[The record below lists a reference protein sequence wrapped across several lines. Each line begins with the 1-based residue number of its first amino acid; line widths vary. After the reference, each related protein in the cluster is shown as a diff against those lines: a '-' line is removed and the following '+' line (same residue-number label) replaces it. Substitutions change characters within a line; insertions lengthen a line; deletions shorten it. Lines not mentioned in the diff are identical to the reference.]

1 MSLLD
6 TREVYRP
13 FNYPQFEEIHR
24 MLYTS
29 FWHPNEVTL
38 DEDKND
44 FKNKL
49 TQDERDIVS
58 RILKNFVQSEI
69 HIGCFWGDFVSSW
82 FKQPEIQD
90 VARYISGN
98 ESLHAKAY
106 DLLNR
111 ELGLDDYATLKEDK
125 ALYARIQMLMQKK
138 AKNKED
144 ILKQLFVYSVMG
156 EGLCLFSSFITLF
169 AFTKKNCLRGLGQII
184 SWSTLDEQL
193 HSDVGCTL
201 FNIMKQEYDLFDDK
215 MKEELSEMAKEIV
228 EMELNLI
235 DRVFENSKT
244 EVIDIKVV
252 KNYIKSKANKQLKK
266 VGLNKLFK
274 VDPELLKESDFFNI
288 MVNGESVVDFFA
300 NKTTEYSKG
309 VLVFDNKVWSDK

>member
-1 MSLLD
+1 MPLLD

-13 FNYPQFEEIHR
+13 FQYPQFEEIHR
-24 MLYTS
+24 LLYTS

-38 DEDKND
+38 DEDKTD
-44 FKNKL
+44 FRNTL
-49 TQDERDIVS
+49 TNGEREIVS

-82 FKQPEIQD
+82 FKHPEIQD

-98 ESLHAKAY
+98 ESIHAKAY

-125 ALYARIQMLMQKK
+125 ALYARIRVLTQKK
-138 AKNKED
+138 AKTKED
-144 ILKQLFVYSVMG
+144 ILKQIFVYSVMG
-156 EGLCLFSSFITLF
+156 EGVCLFSSFIILF

-184 SWSTLDEQL
+184 SWSTLDEQK

-201 FNIMKQEYDLFDDK
+201 FNIFKKEYDLFTDE
-215 MKEELSEMAKEIV
+215 MKEELTHVAKEIV
-228 EMELNLI
+228 DMELSLI
-235 DRVFENSKT
+235 DRVFENNST
-244 EVIDIKVV
+244 EVIDVKVV

-266 VGLNKLFK
+266 VGLNKEFK
-274 VDPELLKESDFFNI
+274 VDPDLLKESDFFNI

-309 VLVFDNKVWSDK
+309 VLVFNNKVWGSK